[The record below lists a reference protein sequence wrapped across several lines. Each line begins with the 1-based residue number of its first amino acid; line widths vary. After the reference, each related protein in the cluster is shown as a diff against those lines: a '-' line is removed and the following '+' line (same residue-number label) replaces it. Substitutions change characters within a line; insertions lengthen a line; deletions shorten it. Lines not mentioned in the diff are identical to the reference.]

1 MIFLITT
8 KTRSSNPGFVLI
20 NRMAIPYFY
29 FVHLET
35 MQSEFALN
43 ENSSRHIVQVL
54 RMIPADKLRL
64 TDGKGLSV
72 IAEILEANK
81 KRCFVKIIEK
91 QKKETPKRRVQMA
104 VSLLKN
110 ASRFE
115 WFLEKATELGVSEI
129 IPLKSA
135 RTEKQ
140 HFRKDRMQ
148 GILESAL
155 TQSQQVWIPVLH
167 EPVAFESWV
176 ASVRADQKFIAHCE
190 EGTKKTLLEIINPD
204 QFSRLILIGP
214 EGDFTE
220 SEIALATK
228 SGFIPVSLGEN
239 RLRSE
244 TAAVAA
250 AVLLTMAGT

>member
-1 MIFLITT
+1 
-8 KTRSSNPGFVLI
+8 
-20 NRMAIPYFY
+20 MASPYFY
-29 FVHLET
+29 FAHLET
-35 MQSEFALN
+35 MPAEFALN

-54 RMIPADKLRL
+54 RMVPADKLHL

-72 IAEILEANK
+72 MAEILEANK
-81 KRCFVKIIEK
+81 KRCLVKIIEK
-91 QKKETPKRRVQMA
+91 KKTEAPKRQVQMA

-140 HFRKDRMQ
+140 QFRKDRMQ

-155 TQSQQVWIPVLH
+155 IQSQQVWIPVLR
-167 EPVAFESWV
+167 EPVTFESWISS
-176 ASVRADQKFIAHCE
+176 AKAEQKFIAHCE
-190 EGTKKTLLEIINPD
+190 TGSKQTLLEIINTD
-204 QFSRLILIGP
+204 LFSQLVLIGP
-214 EGDFTE
+214 EGDFTA
-220 SEIALATK
+220 SEIALATQ

-250 AVLLTMAGT
+250 AVLLTMAGG